1 MKGGLISRYISVL
14 ILLIFFGM
22 PFSSPGLRGVSDGQ
36 EASQT
41 EKKVVE
47 PLSEYSKQWLEEVV
61 PYIITSTEI
70 EIFKNLPT
78 EVDRGKFI
86 ENFWKKR
93 DPDKNTPEN
102 EFKLD
107 YYRRIAYAN
116 KFFGVG
122 GMAGWRTE
130 RGRIFILLGPP
141 NEISRDM
148 SPRASRFRT
157 AYHGTTE
164 VWNYWG
170 LPNPRLPYNM
180 EFVFVDKFGTGNY
193 VLEQSLQLAEGGSQ
207 NFSLDESH
215 YYFNHLE
222 YLSEATRNPFE
233 GLDRLKGIVTT
244 QVSYDHIPIEYES
257 FSLKGSEETTFLPMI
272 LRVPY
277 AALEA
282 KDVENEKHF
291 SLTLMVIVSNEAGA
305 IIFEKSKDFEF
316 NHSILELAE
325 LKKSAR
331 QMQIS
336 LMLEP
341 EAHKIHILVLDNNS
355 GMVGTVHKEFQVKDF
370 RDEDMNMSDIIL
382 TSSKQVEMKYAKP
395 STKTISKEITHT
407 FRVGDEMNVFCEV
420 YNLAANAETGNCD
433 FTVEYEFLQEGN
445 SLARIPGPE
454 GLDRTH
460 TEAQIKTSFK
470 LKNFKPGEYT
480 LRIKVSDR
488 NAGQNIAK
496 DVVFTVTQ

>member
-1 MKGGLISRYISVL
+1 MKPEFKSKHLYVSTL
-14 ILLIFFGM
+14 MIFFCL
-22 PFSSPGLRGVSDGQ
+22 FCFIFVCYGQ
-36 EASQT
+36 ELSQT
-41 EKKVVE
+41 EKIKAE

-61 PYIITSTEI
+61 PYIITSTEV

-78 EVDRGKFI
+78 EEDRGKFI

-93 DPDKNTPEN
+93 DPDPNTPDN
-102 EFKLD
+102 EYKLD

-122 GMAGWRTE
+122 GTAGWRTE

-141 NEISRDM
+141 NEINRDM
-148 SPRASRFRT
+148 SPRANRFQT
-157 AYHGTTE
+157 AFHGTTE

-193 VLEQSLQLAEGGSQ
+193 VLEQSLQLAEGGAQ

-222 YLSEATRNPFE
+222 YLTEATRNPFE

-257 FSLKGSEETTFLPMI
+257 FSLKGSAETTFLPMI

-277 AALEA
+277 SVLQAR
-282 KDVENEKHF
+282 DVANEKYF
-291 SLTLMVIVSNEAGA
+291 SLTLMVIVSNAAGA

-316 NHSILELAE
+316 KHSLLELE
-325 LKKSAR
+325 NLKESAR

-336 LMLEP
+336 LTLEP

-355 GMVGTVHKEFQVKDF
+355 GMVGTVHKEFQVMDF
-370 RDEDMNMSDIIL
+370 RGENMTMSDIIL
-382 TSSKQVEMKYAKP
+382 TSSRQVEMKYATP
-395 STKTISKEITHT
+395 SAKTISKEITQT
-407 FRVGDEMNVFCEV
+407 FRVGDEMNVFSEV
-420 YNLAANAETGNCD
+420 YNVSVNAETGNYD
-433 FTVEYEFLQEGN
+433 FSIEYEFLQEGKL
-445 SLARIPGPE
+445 LARIPGPE
-454 GLDRTH
+454 GQDSKDKDV
-460 TEAQIKTSFK
+460 QIRTSFK
-470 LKNFKPGEYT
+470 LKNFKPGDYT
-480 LRIKVSDR
+480 LRIKVNDR

-496 DVVFTVTQ
+496 DVAFTVIQ

>member
-1 MKGGLISRYISVL
+1 MKPELNSKHLSVSISML
-14 ILLIFFGM
+14 FFCLFCFIFVCYGRE
-22 PFSSPGLRGVSDGQ
+22 S
-36 EASQT
+36 SQT
-41 EKKVVE
+41 EKVEAE

-61 PYIITSTEI
+61 PYIITSTEK

-86 ENFWKKR
+86 VNFWKNR
-93 DPDKNTPEN
+93 DPDKSTPVN
-102 EFKLD
+102 EFKQD

-122 GMAGWRTE
+122 GTAGWRTE

-141 NEISRDM
+141 NEINRDM
-148 SPRASRFRT
+148 SPRANRFRT

-193 VLEQSLQLAEGGSQ
+193 VLEQSLQLAEGGAQ

-222 YLSEATRNPFE
+222 YLTEATRNPFE

-244 QVSYDHIPIEYES
+244 QVSYDHIPIDYQS
-257 FSLKGSEETTFLPMI
+257 FSLKGSEETTYLPMI

-277 AALEA
+277 SALEA
-282 KDVENEKHF
+282 KDIQNEKHF
-291 SLTLMVIVSNEAGA
+291 SLTVMVIVSNAPGA
-305 IIFEKSKDFEF
+305 IIFEKSKDFTF
-316 NHSILELAE
+316 QHSILELEE
-325 LKKSAR
+325 LKSGAR

-355 GMVGTVHKEFQVKDF
+355 GMVGTVHREFEVKDF
-370 RDEDMNMSDIIL
+370 RGEELSMSDIIL
-382 TSSKQVEMKYAKP
+382 TSSKQVEMKYAQP
-395 STKTISKEITHT
+395 ATKTISNEITTT
-407 FRVGDEMNVFCEV
+407 FRAGDEMNVFSEV
-420 YNLAANAETGNCD
+420 YNLTPDTETGNCN
-433 FTVEYEFLQEGN
+433 FTIEYEFLQNGK

-454 GLDRTH
+454 SQDRPDSDS
-460 TEAQIKTSFK
+460 QIKTSFK
-470 LKNFKPGEYT
+470 MKNFKPGEYT
-480 LRIKVSDR
+480 LKIKVDDR
-488 NAGQNIAK
+488 NAGQNITK
-496 DVVFTVTQ
+496 DVAFTVIQ